1 MSCPLC
7 DDTGWKPVEINGV
20 RRVERCECW
29 RTDAGQKRLSTANI
43 PRRYQHCTLANFEAY
58 NDSLKRGV
66 VLAQRVIDFGATARQ
81 AVTAPRLHTEGHE
94 PAEVLD
100 SVPEAVVEQLEA
112 MGHQVKKAAA
122 VGGSAQIVELLKN
135 ERKIRAGGNTVAA
148 GIG

>member
-1 MSCPLC
+1 MLFRS
-7 DDTGWKPVEINGV
+7 
-20 RRVERCECW
+20 
-29 RTDAGQKRLSTANI
+29 
-43 PRRYQHCTLANFEAY
+43 
-58 NDSLKRGV
+58 
-66 VLAQRVIDFGATARQ
+66 
-81 AVTAPRLHTEGHE
+81 
-94 PAEVLD
+94 LD